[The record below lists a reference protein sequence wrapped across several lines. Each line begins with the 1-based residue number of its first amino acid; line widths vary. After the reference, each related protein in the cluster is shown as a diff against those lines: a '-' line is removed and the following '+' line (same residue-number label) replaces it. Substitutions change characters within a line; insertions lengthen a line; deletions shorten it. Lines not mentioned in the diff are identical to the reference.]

1 MTMTC
6 SVCLAFPA
14 LTCIIQT
21 MSGSFHDTANEI
33 AEQARFL
40 LDGLRA
46 LVRTQQISE
55 RANVSCCGLTVAQAA
70 TLQVLHLEGPMRLGD
85 LSRRLGI
92 APSTL
97 TRNIERIEESA
108 WVERVPDPGDGRA
121 FVMRLT
127 DEGRNHAEQ
136 IEARNELFARSLLAE
151 LPADR
156 RQRMI
161 GGLLDLLETIDRLAG
176 DTAADQFLPIR
187 AFLEHRNLAA
197 PEETS

>member
-1 MTMTC
+1 MIDQAST
-6 SVCLAFPA
+6 SFPPVA
-14 LTCIIQT
+14 
-21 MSGSFHDTANEI
+21 D
-33 AEQARFL
+33 QARFL
-40 LDGLRA
+40 LHGLRA

-85 LSRRLGI
+85 LGRRLGI

-97 TRNIERIEESA
+97 SRNIERIEESA
-108 WVERVPDPGDGRA
+108 WVERIPDPRDGRA

-136 IEARNELFARSLLAE
+136 IEAQNELFARSLLAE

-161 GGLLDLLETIDRLAG
+161 GGLLDLMETIDRLAG
-176 DTAADQFLPIR
+176 DSAADQFLPIR
-187 AFLEHRNLAA
+187 SFLENCHVV
-197 PEETS
+197 PSQEIP